1 MTSITMMA
9 GTTGLFA
16 RVAQFFVNLNEKR
29 IQRKLINETIK
40 QLSRLSDRE
49 LNDMGLARGDI
60 WSVAHGDE
68 SYKDRGVSVNRN
80 LGGWV

>member
-1 MTSITMMA
+1 MTTLIYTA
-9 GTTGLFA
+9 DKIGLPSVA
-16 RVAQFFVNLNEKR
+16 RWFKKLNAKLKHRAMVN
-29 IQRKLINETIK
+29 QTIK
-40 QLSRLSDRE
+40 ELSRLSDRE